1 MPEPQL
7 LTVSAADALA
17 ISMVALLSFALGMI
31 VTIVFIMARSGSSR
45 SAVDAELFEEEDEQS
60 YNVEA
65 GDQPKDAPR
74 EAWEQDPDW
83 WKK

>member
-7 LTVSAADALA
+7 LALSAADALA

-31 VTIVFIMARSGSSR
+31 VTIIFIMARSGSSAT
-45 SAVDAELFEEEDEQS
+45 SVDTEIFEEEEEQS

-65 GDQPKDAPR
+65 GDQPKEAPR